1 MSATANKQMMEAI
14 FSELSK
20 GNDKPF
26 IDAMAEDMQWTWMGS
41 GQWAKTF
48 NGKQSVVNDLWAAV
62 KTTLRQPYKAMANRI
77 IADGDYVV
85 VEASGQNTTPEGK
98 IYNNRY
104 CWVCRLSEGKLRE
117 LNEYMDTELVTATF
131 QR

>member
-1 MSATANKQMMEAI
+1 MSATENKQLMQDI

-26 IDAMAEDMQWTWMGS
+26 IEAMGEDFQWTWMGS
-41 GQWAKTF
+41 GQWSKTF
-48 NGKQSVVNDLWAAV
+48 KGKESVLNELWAGV
-62 KTTLRQPYKAMANRI
+62 KTAITQPFKAAAHRF

-85 VEASGQNTTPEGK
+85 VEASGQNTTPDGK
-98 IYNNRY
+98 TYNNKY
-104 CWVCRLSEGKLRE
+104 CWVCRIAEGKLQE

-131 QR
+131 QS